1 MRLIKK
7 SNVSLLLL
15 FLFLCTVSCE
25 KEFNTIGTTIIS
37 GNHFETEKMY
47 ADVFTYNR
55 KINAIQTNGLPIYQL
70 GRYTDPVY
78 GETQARI
85 ATQLSLQIVNP
96 TFGTYSQELEDNAD
110 TDDSDLTIQENE
122 TVTRVY
128 LDIPFFS
135 TLEDTDEDGN
145 RTFELD
151 SIYGNENALFN
162 LRVEELTFYLKDLDP
177 ESNFET
183 PQEYFSDQ
191 DFSADTGALLFDET
205 YSINDQEIIIYEED
219 DPETEESEADNIRER
234 LDPRIRIELDP
245 AFFQQT
251 ILDAEGSEFLANIN
265 NFREYFRGL
274 YISADSFSDDVL
286 MLLNLSQATIEIEY
300 SYDKVDTNGTA
311 DDASDDEIFTEDSS
325 FTINLSG
332 NILNTFS
339 HTPYPVTISDQ
350 LNTNTNASRL
360 YLKGGAGTFVE
371 IKLFDEDETNINLD
385 AIRANKWL
393 INEAN
398 LTFYIDRE
406 ALDVAGTSTEPQR
419 LYLYDMENNT
429 PLLDHLLDATTN
441 LGNPAI
447 SKTIYSGIL
456 EKDEEEKG
464 IRYKI
469 RLTEH
474 INNLIRRDSTNV
486 RLGLVLTS
494 DINNI
499 DTATTILEP
508 SDEIDSA
515 TASVINPLGT
525 VLFGSDPG
533 VEEDKRLRLEIFY
546 TEYEN

>member
-15 FLFLCTVSCE
+15 FLFLCTISCE

-55 KINAIQTNGLPIYQL
+55 KINAVQTNGLPIYQL

-85 ATQLSLQIVNP
+85 ATQLSLQIGNP

-177 ESNFET
+177 ENNFET

-191 DFSADTGALLFDET
+191 DFSADTGALLFDGT
-205 YSINDQEIIIYEED
+205 YSINDKEIIIYEED
-219 DPETEESEADNIRER
+219 DPETEENEAGNIRER
-234 LDPRIRIELDP
+234 LDPRIRIDLDP

-251 ILDAEGSEFLANIN
+251 ILDAEGSAFLANGN

-286 MLLNLSQATIEIEY
+286 MLLNLSQATIRIEY
-300 SYDKVDTNGTA
+300 SYDKVDTNGT
-311 DDASDDEIFTEDSS
+311 DDPSDDEIFTEDSS
-325 FTINLSG
+325 LTLNLSG

-371 IKLFDEDETNINLD
+371 IKLFDEDDTNINLD
-385 AIRANKWL
+385 AVRANKWL

-406 ALDVAGTSTEPQR
+406 ALDASGTPTEPQR

-441 LGNPAI
+441 LGNPTI
-447 SKTIYSGIL
+447 SKTTYSGIL

-474 INNLIRRDSTNV
+474 INNIIRRDSTNV

-499 DTATTILEP
+499 DISTAILEP
-508 SDEIDSA
+508 SDEINSA
-515 TASVINPLGT
+515 RASVINPLGT